1 MAATGSR
8 KVLASKNV
16 QLSVWK
22 SLLQVFFVRIG
33 VAVLSIVGHT
43 SRLTLLN
50 VVLLLLG
57 LVQMTVRLRAVKHD
71 HIVPG

>member
-8 KVLASKNV
+8 EVLASKNV

-33 VAVLSIVGHT
+33 VAV
-43 SRLTLLN
+43 
-50 VVLLLLG
+50 
-57 LVQMTVRLRAVKHD
+57 
-71 HIVPG
+71 